1 MLHTR
6 SNYLFYVITF
16 FLFVLTTSCFS
27 YIYWNPTLGG
37 QILRCF
43 DLIFIFLYFR
53 NKRKN
58 VNANFEREVNWIFKL
73 AFLSVIG
80 NTFLYHQSPMQNV
93 INTCSHAF
101 ILYYFLLHFYGIKEK
116 IIIAILTILVLMILF
131 IQLVQQFTFPIAP
144 FGINIQA
151 ETTNNLIEIR
161 NGLFR
166 FRIETA
172 CFAML
177 LVFFCWEQLL
187 KKIRLWAIILFV
199 LSLTSIYL
207 FLTRQ
212 IIITVLFSIFLSAF
226 LVKNRRLKIWTMC
239 LLAVLCV
246 IFYNWGDLFFEE
258 YN

>member
-53 NKRKN
+53 NKRKI

-101 ILYYFLLHFYGIKEK
+101 ILYYFLLHFY
-116 IIIAILTILVLMILF
+116 
-131 IQLVQQFTFPIAP
+131 
-144 FGINIQA
+144 
-151 ETTNNLIEIR
+151 
-161 NGLFR
+161 
-166 FRIETA
+166 
-172 CFAML
+172 CF
-177 LVFFCWEQLL
+177 
-187 KKIRLWAIILFV
+187 
-199 LSLTSIYL
+199 
-207 FLTRQ
+207 
-212 IIITVLFSIFLSAF
+212 
-226 LVKNRRLKIWTMC
+226 
-239 LLAVLCV
+239 
-246 IFYNWGDLFFEE
+246 
-258 YN
+258 

>member
-53 NKRKN
+53 NKRKI

-177 LVFFCWEQLL
+177 L
-187 KKIRLWAIILFV
+187 A
-199 LSLTSIYL
+199 
-207 FLTRQ
+207 
-212 IIITVLFSIFLSAF
+212 
-226 LVKNRRLKIWTMC
+226 
-239 LLAVLCV
+239 
-246 IFYNWGDLFFEE
+246 
-258 YN
+258 